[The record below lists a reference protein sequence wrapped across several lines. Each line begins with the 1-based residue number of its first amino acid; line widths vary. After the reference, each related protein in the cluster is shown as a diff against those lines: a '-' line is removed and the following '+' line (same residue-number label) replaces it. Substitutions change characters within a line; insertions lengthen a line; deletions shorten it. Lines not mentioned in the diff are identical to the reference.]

1 MPGIISRG
9 SYCWQL
15 ARTSLAMSGAILL
28 AGCWVSIFS
37 GNAAFAQITPD
48 ETLGTEGSVVN
59 PGTINGLSVDLIE
72 GGASRDANLFHS
84 FEEFNVRD
92 GQRVYFANPAAIDN
106 ILSRVTG
113 TDASDILGTLGV
125 NGAANLFLLNP
136 NGIIFGENAR
146 LDIKGSFV
154 AATANSILSENGI
167 EYSAINP
174 EAPPLLTVTVP
185 IGLQYGNAAQDIL
198 VQQSNLE
205 MPNGKTL
212 MLVGGNVSL
221 DGGVLQAPGGRVE
234 LGGVGGVG
242 TIELSNDLR
251 LSFPDSVARA
261 DVNLTNGSDVNVR
274 ADGGGSITINAQN
287 LTIAGLN
294 RSSLKAG
301 IAEDSGSVNA
311 VAGDI
316 EINATGV
323 ITIED
328 ASFIS
333 NSIEFGGSGQSGNI
347 NIKTRLLS
355 ATDGSQIYGST
366 RANGNAGNITIQ
378 AEESISFDGQMGAG
392 RSSGAVSEVESSG
405 VGKGGTITITTPSL
419 SITNGGTVTTGISG
433 RGDGGSVIINAD
445 TIFMD
450 GQGSE
455 PDPAENGAFF
465 SSGVYSRIQD
475 GGEGN
480 PGSITIMTR
489 LLSVNNG
496 SVITT
501 STEGKG
507 SAGSVIINADQV
519 MFDGDGRP
527 NLSGFIPSSGAFSA
541 VKQGAEG
548 DAGNIDITADSLS
561 LTNGGVVTTMTLGR
575 GDAGTVNIKA
585 DTVSFD
591 GQGSDFYS
599 SGIYNSVGDAT
610 VTSIAFGN
618 AGDVNITAGSLS
630 VTNGAQVTTS
640 TFGQG
645 DAGRVTINADTVSF
659 DGVGQFNPN
668 LQIQPSSGAYSTVN
682 SDAVGKGGGIN
693 LTAIR
698 LLSLTNGAQ
707 LQANTFGEGSAGNIQ
722 VNNTDSIILSGVGGN
737 GVSSGI
743 FTSTEQGAVGQG
755 GEISVDANTLR
766 IEKGAVVNARTLN
779 VSRGGSVNINANTIE
794 AINGGQ
800 VITTTRSSGNA
811 GSIVLNGDKR
821 ITLSGSDPRFAER
834 LAQFGEDIVVNED
847 AASGLFANT
856 QGSGN
861 AGDLTVSTGQLIV
874 QQGAQVSAYTRSA
887 GAAGK
892 LNVIDADSVE
902 VIGTSSDGQ
911 TPSRLLFDSSGSGEG
926 GNAGELTIDTNHLM
940 IKDGGLVSATTS
952 STGEAG
958 ILDVNAS
965 DSVQIIGTSANGE
978 ILSSLLF
985 DTSGSGNAGLLT
997 INTDRL
1003 IVQDGAKVSAITSS
1017 TGDAGKLTVNAADS
1031 VQVIGTAQD
1040 GQTSSSLLFN
1050 SSGSGEGGDAGELTI
1065 DTNRLIVKDGG
1076 LVSATTSSTG
1086 EAGILD
1092 VNASDSVQIIGTST
1106 NGETPS
1112 RLLFDSSGAG
1122 NAGELT
1128 INTNRLLIQ
1137 DGGQVSAATS
1147 GSGQGGIID
1156 VNAAES
1162 VDVSGTSTNGQFA
1175 SGLYFDSRSSGNAR
1189 GIKIN
1194 TGELTVQNGGQI
1206 SVSGSNSGIS
1216 GDLDITADSI
1226 SLTNQGHLITTT
1238 AATEGGNIRLN
1249 VNESIIL
1256 RYNSEISAEASNNG
1270 NGGNIDIT
1278 AGDFILAILSENS
1291 DIVANAYA
1299 GNGGNIN
1306 ATAAGV
1312 FGFRQFEERR
1322 TPESDFIAS
1331 SFLGIDGTTTIN
1343 TQDVQPVPLPE
1354 QPGVPPI
1361 SEGCQAN
1368 RNPETGDVA
1377 SSQFYNTG
1385 RGGLPPNPS
1394 DALTSNTPQVPWV
1407 TLKAETQTP
1416 PEANSADEEPL
1427 TEIAEAQGWVRLPNG
1442 EVMLT
1447 TQSSDLTKLP
1457 YCGFGSHE

>member
-1 MPGIISRG
+1 
-9 SYCWQL
+9 
-15 ARTSLAMSGAILL
+15 
-28 AGCWVSIFS
+28 
-37 GNAAFAQITPD
+37 
-48 ETLGTEGSVVN
+48 LGTEGSVVN
-59 PGTINGLSVDLIE
+59 PGTIDGLPVDLIE
-72 GGASRDANLFHS
+72 GGASRGANLFHS

-92 GQRVYFANPAAIDN
+92 GQRVYFANPAVIEN

-125 NGAANLFLLNP
+125 NGGANLFLLNP

-154 AATANSILSENGI
+154 AATANSILFENGI

-185 IGLQYGNAAQDIL
+185 IGLQYGTSQSREIVNQGNLTVGENFTLSADNLTLTGQLQAGGNLNLQAQDTVQVRDSVERPFIAAAGGTLL
-198 VQQSNLE
+198 VEGNQGVDIFALNHPDSGFYSGGDMVLRSAN
-205 MPNGKTL
+205 T
-212 MLVGGNVSL
+212 VGGDAHYWSGGNFRIEKL
-221 DGGVLQAPGGRVE
+221 DGTLGDLSSPDDPIIASANDVELGNYAGASLHILAGGRVRITGNIE
-234 LGGVGGVG
+234 IDSTDNGATSISPNAPAPYNEPAFR
-242 TIELSNDLR
+242 TITLSDNSTTVSIDG
-251 LSFPDSVARA
+251 SARPTL
-261 DVNLTNGSDVNVR
+261 DIR
-274 ADGGGSITINAQN
+274 
-287 LTIAGLN
+287 
-294 RSSLKAG
+294 AG
-301 IAEDSGSVNA
+301 IDWTSLPGGIPGNTILFTTLNPNPIFGTNPTNA
-311 VAGDI
+311 DI
-316 EINATGV
+316 EINGNIQITEPDGLVFLTNQYNPNGLSGDIQVGRIDTGSTV
-323 ITIED
+323 GNGGSVFLDSRSAITITGTVD
-328 ASFIS
+328 SSSFTATDNGGNITLLVKDKLSLS
-333 NSIEFGGSGQSGNI
+333 NDVTIRNQINGSGIGGDI
-347 NIKTRLLS
+347 NVKAKSVSL
-355 ATDGSQIYGST
+355 TDGARIWTINEG
-366 RANGNAGNITIQ
+366 NGQGGNITITATDFVEVIGISASGQ
-378 AEESISFDGQMGAG
+378 DSSLASIPTGTGSGGNIKIETGRLIIRDGAAISTAINGAG
-392 RSSGAVSEVESSG
+392 QGGNLTVITSESVELSGAPTEELYSG
-405 VGKGGTITITTPSL
+405 LFAGTLSTGNSGDITIQTKRL
-419 SITNGGTVTTGISG
+419 IL
-433 RGDGGSVIINAD
+433 
-445 TIFMD
+445 
-450 GQGSE
+450 
-455 PDPAENGAFF
+455 
-465 SSGVYSRIQD
+465 QD
-475 GGEGN
+475 GGQVAASSHLE
-480 PGSITIMTR
+480 S
-489 LLSVNNG
+489 NG
-496 SVITT
+496 
-501 STEGKG
+501 G
-507 SAGSVIINADQV
+507 SAGNLTVFASESVEVLGRSVDSGVPSGLYTFTFGFGEGGNLTINT
-519 MFDGDGRP
+519 GRFLVRDRASVAAST
-527 NLSGFIPSSGAFSA
+527 NGN
-541 VKQGAEG
+541 G
-548 DAGNIDITADSLS
+548 DAGDLKIVASESMEVINAE
-561 LTNGGVVTTMTLGR
+561 VRARTTFGL
-575 GDAGTVNIKA
+575 
-585 DTVSFD
+585 
-591 GQGSDFYS
+591 
-599 SGIYNSVGDAT
+599 
-610 VTSIAFGN
+610 GN
-618 AGDVNITAGSLS
+618 AGDFEITTGKLIIRD
-630 VTNGAQVTTS
+630 GALVSAS
-640 TFGQG
+640 TFGPG
-645 DAGRVTINADTVSF
+645 DAGD
-659 DGVGQFNPN
+659 
-668 LQIQPSSGAYSTVN
+668 L
-682 SDAVGKGGGIN
+682 K
-693 LTAIR
+693 
-698 LLSLTNGAQ
+698 
-707 LQANTFGEGSAGNIQ
+707 
-722 VNNTDSIILSGVGGN
+722 
-737 GVSSGI
+737 
-743 FTSTEQGAVGQG
+743 
-755 GEISVDANTLR
+755 
-766 IEKGAVVNARTLN
+766 VNAT
-779 VSRGGSVNINANTIE
+779 E
-794 AINGGQ
+794 
-800 VITTTRSSGNA
+800 
-811 GSIVLNGDKR
+811 
-821 ITLSGSDPRFAER
+821 F
-834 LAQFGEDIVVNED
+834 
-847 AASGLFANT
+847 
-856 QGSGN
+856 
-861 AGDLTVSTGQLIV
+861 V
-874 QQGAQVSAYTRSA
+874 Q
-887 GAAGK
+887 
-892 LNVIDADSVE
+892 
-902 VIGTSSDGQ
+902 VIGTSEDGQ
-911 TPSRLLFDSSGSGEG
+911 TPSRLFVDAIYNENDNTVEVIGDAGDLKIKTGSLIVQDGGQVSATTADQGKAGNLEVEANLVEVIGTSANGEISSRLLFDTVGS
-926 GNAGELTIDTNHLM
+926 GNAGELTIDTNRL
-940 IKDGGLVSATTS
+940 IVKDGGLVSATTS

-978 ILSSLLF
+978 MFSSLLF

-997 INTDRL
+997 INTNRL
-1003 IVQDGAKVSAITSS
+1003 IVQDGAKVSAMTSS
-1017 TGDAGKLTVNAADS
+1017 TGEAGKLTVNAADS

-1050 SSGSGEGGDAGELTI
+1050 SSGSGEGGNAGELTI

-1128 INTNRLLIQ
+1128 IDTNRLLIQ

-1156 VNAAES
+1156 VNAADS

-1249 VNESIIL
+1249 VNESVIL
-1256 RYNSEISAEASNNG
+1256 RDNSEISAEASNNG

-1368 RNPETGDVA
+1368 RNPETGEVA

-1407 TLKAETQTP
+1407 TLEAETQTP
-1416 PEANSADEEPL
+1416 PAANSAAEEPL

-1447 TQSSDLTKLP
+1447 TQTSDLTNLP
-1457 YCGFGSHE
+1457 YCVFGSHE